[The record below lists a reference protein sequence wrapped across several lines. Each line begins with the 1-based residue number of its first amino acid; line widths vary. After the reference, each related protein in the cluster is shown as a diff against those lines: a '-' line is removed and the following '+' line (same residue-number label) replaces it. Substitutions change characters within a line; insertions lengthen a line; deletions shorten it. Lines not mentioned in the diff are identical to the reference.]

1 MPKYRL
7 LSESELQELEPE
19 FIKYLIL
26 NGIDADEWQKLK
38 TNKPEEANQ
47 VVDLFSDVVF
57 EKILRNA
64 AYVRLHKPH
73 TIRIIQ
79 CDAKDM
85 NMIAVNTDPDTKSK
99 EAYTGKKIYTTSRE
113 LEIFNLLQ
121 EGYEICEAKEYN
133 ELSKAIRIE

>member
-1 MPKYRL
+1 MAKYRL
-7 LSESELQELEPE
+7 LTQEELVELEPE
-19 FIKYLIL
+19 FVKYLVV
-26 NGIDADEWQKLK
+26 NGITADDWQKLK
-38 TNKPEEANQ
+38 TNQPKESNRII
-47 VVDLFSDVVF
+47 DLFSDVVF